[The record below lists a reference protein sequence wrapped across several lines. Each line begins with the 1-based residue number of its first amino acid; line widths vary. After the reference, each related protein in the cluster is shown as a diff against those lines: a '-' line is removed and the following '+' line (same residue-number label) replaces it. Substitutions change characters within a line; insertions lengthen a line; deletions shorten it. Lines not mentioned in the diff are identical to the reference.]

1 MKFYLS
7 LLIVVLFIGNYQICE
22 FIYPDDLDK
31 WWALKQNI
39 YNVIIALC
47 LYISQSS
54 TDSKYVKFILDIGLV
69 FALSNCI
76 DRIFFDINY
85 FQTNDII
92 SIIISIA
99 FSIKKYYNGTR

>member
-7 LLIVVLFIGNYQICE
+7 LLIVFLFIGNYEICNLVYTND
-22 FIYPDDLDK
+22 IDK
-31 WWALKQNI
+31 WWELKQNI

-47 LYISQSS
+47 LHISQSN
-54 TDSKYVKFILDIGLV
+54 TDSKHVKFILNMGLV

-92 SIIISIA
+92 AIIISIA
-99 FSIKKYYNGTR
+99 FSIKKYYNGSR